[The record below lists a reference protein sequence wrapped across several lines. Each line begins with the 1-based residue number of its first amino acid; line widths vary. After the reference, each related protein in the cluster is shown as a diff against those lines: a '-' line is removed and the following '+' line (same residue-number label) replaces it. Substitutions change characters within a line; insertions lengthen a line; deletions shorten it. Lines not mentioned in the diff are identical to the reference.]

1 MDSFLV
7 FNGFCLFREAVFLVF
22 FGYVFSGLC
31 YRHIQIRG
39 GRGCLA
45 GREVLFFGGRGRRCG
60 ATAMR
65 CGILSTAQAGVAVCA
80 DVIQYSMLSPQAR

>member
-1 MDSFLV
+1 MDSFWV

-39 GRGCLA
+39 GVVVWPDGKCCSL
-45 GREVLFFGGRGRRCG
+45 EGGVGVVVRRRCD
-60 ATAMR
+60 
-65 CGILSTAQAGVAVCA
+65 AVF
-80 DVIQYSMLSPQAR
+80 